1 MTATSKQTVF
11 DPAPNPGLR
20 TIDFTC
26 MADGGLGDGHNN
38 YAHSM
43 AWFKGRLYLGTTRS
57 NMCMIQFQEAFKE
70 LPLAIWPVD
79 CPKTR
84 DELYK
89 LDFQSQIWAYDPLD
103 HSWEMVFRA
112 PMVDGSDGNPVPRE
126 IGYRSMEVFQGPSDP
141 EPALYISAWAPGRAP
156 GGLILRTYD
165 GRSFDPVSDYGI
177 LDTPI
182 STTRSL
188 TGLNGK
194 LYFAPT
200 ARRGTGGGQQN
211 SAGLPIVFEASDP
224 GSGKWIPVNEPGF
237 GDLSNLGIFDLQVL
251 GDRLYAGTI
260 NLEGFQVWASDCKG
274 KPPYRWTKIVD
285 KGAGRGPLNQAI
297 CSMSEFKG
305 ALYMGG
311 GIQGGGHDRVNGVGP
326 AAAEIIRVNAD
337 DSWDLIVGDQRVV
350 DGHDIVPA
358 SGLRAGFG
366 NFFNGYMW
374 SMGVYDGWLYCG
386 TYDWSINL
394 RWSIMDGAPDNVRR
408 MMEAI
413 GPENIIASEGGADL
427 WRTYDGDNWLPVT
440 KTGFSNPYNWGVR
453 NIVPSPMGL
462 FVGTANVF
470 GPRVAVRQEDGDWAY
485 TDNPRGGLEVWLGT
499 EPGGPKAPDTRPSIK
514 GAP

>member
-1 MTATSKQTVF
+1 MTVAPESTVF

-20 TIDFTC
+20 DIDFTC
-26 MADGGLGDGHNN
+26 LADGGLGDGHNN

-57 NMCMIQFQEAFKE
+57 NMCMLRFQEAFQE
-70 LPLAIWPVD
+70 LPLTIWPVD

-84 DELYK
+84 DELYQ
-89 LDFQSQIWAYDPLD
+89 LDFQSQIWAFDPVRND
-103 HSWEMVFRA
+103 WEMVFRA
-112 PMVDGSDGNPVPRE
+112 PLVDGSDGNPVPRE
-126 IGYRSMEVFQGPSDP
+126 IGYRSMEIFQGPNDP
-141 EPALYISAWAPGRAP
+141 EPALYVSAWAPGRAP
-156 GGLILRTYD
+156 GGLILRSYD
-165 GRSFDPVSDYGI
+165 GKSFDPVTDYGI

-188 TGLNGK
+188 TAFNDK

-211 SAGLPIVFEASDP
+211 SAGLPVVFECEDP
-224 GSGKWIPVNEPGF
+224 DSKNWIAANPFGF
-237 GDLSNLGIFDLQVL
+237 GDEGNLGIFDLCVL
-251 GDRLYAGTI
+251 GDRLYAGTM
-260 NLEGFQVWASDCKG
+260 NLEGLQVWASDCKG
-274 KPPYRWTKIVD
+274 TAPYEWKKIVD
-285 KGAGRGPLNQAI
+285 KGAGRGPLDQAV

-305 ALYMGG
+305 ALYVGG
-311 GIQGGGHDRVNGVGP
+311 AIQGGGTDRVNNIGP

-337 DSWDLIVGDQRVV
+337 DTWDLIMGDQRTFE
-350 DGHDIVPA
+350 GRDIYPL

-374 SMGVYDGWLYCG
+374 TMGVYDGWLYCG

-394 RWSIMDGAPDNVRR
+394 RWSVMESAPPNIKQL
-408 MMEAI
+408 MQEI
-413 GPENIIASEGGADL
+413 GTENIIATEGGADL
-427 WRTYDGDNWLPVT
+427 WRTYDGENWLPVT
-440 KTGFSNPYNWGVR
+440 KTGFGNAYNWGVR

-470 GPRVAVRQEDGDWAY
+470 GPRVAVKTGDTWGY
-485 TDNPRGGLEVWLGT
+485 VDNPKGGLEVWLGAK
-499 EPGGPKAPDTRPSIK
+499 PDAPDKPAVK
-514 GAP
+514 GES